1 MANFTTSELN
11 QLVEDGIKTVEFIQ
25 QAAKNPKETYGRSAI
40 QKPRTK
46 ERIKA
51 WEGVTAD
58 HDYTADKQDGGD
70 RTEKRAAKRKSKGSS
85 EDTGGARNEETTD
98 KRSSSTDST
107 ASDIKDGHVQDTP
120 DESSKDRRDSDTG
133 LHQPGKGTDL
143 GSDGDPESERSVGDD
158 SVSNADY
165 RVILSADH
173 ESSAAETTDLP
184 SNVTSVRPA
193 TTEDFTQIFEE
204 GSSKVHRRL
213 TGVAGYTDSDAAV
226 RSGGNP
232 VKKGID
238 ESIVSTP
245 SVDIQS
251 SGSGAIPSVHELLL
265 RQPSSHAHA
274 ESAHKGVSSVSTT
287 GSTYKSCETAS
298 HHQILEG
305 KVDILIGNIDRIASK
320 LDLLPEIKEEI
331 KNINKKITTLSL
343 GLSTVENY
351 IKSMMVI
358 IPGSGKDDTKDTV
371 EMNPDLR
378 PVIGRD
384 KTRGLKEMKLERGT
398 MEDLND
404 EPSAPLLI
412 DPKYIINP
420 LDFSKSNASNFKP
433 QNDYASLKTIIAMIK
448 NEVKDIAVRT
458 SLISWVETKMEK
470 MPAEE
475 VYNMVRESL
484 DSFQSSDEES
494 GGK

>member
-1 MANFTTSELN
+1 MANFSTSELN
-11 QLVEDGIKTVEFIQ
+11 QLVQDGIKTVEFIQ

-46 ERIKA
+46 DRIKA

-58 HDYTADKQDGGD
+58 HDYTGDKQDGMPGK
-70 RTEKRAAKRKSKGSS
+70 EKGTKKRKGKGSPKDNRGVGDEEDSIKREPSTPS
-85 EDTGGARNEETTD
+85 E
-98 KRSSSTDST
+98 
-107 ASDIKDGHVQDTP
+107 ASDIQDRDVKNTT
-120 DESSKDRRDSDTG
+120 DERAEDRGDTSSG
-133 LHQPGKGTDL
+133 LHQPGESSDP
-143 GSDGDPESERSVGDD
+143 GSDGDTESARSLGDD

-184 SNVTSVRPA
+184 SNVTNVRPA
-193 TTEDFTQIFEE
+193 TTEDFAQIFEE
-204 GSSKVHRRL
+204 GSSKAHRRL
-213 TGVAGYTDSDAAV
+213 TGIAAYTDSDAAHK
-226 RSGGNP
+226 SAENP

-238 ESIVSTP
+238 GSIASTP

-251 SGSGAIPSVHELLL
+251 SGNGAIPSVHELLL

-274 ESAHKGVSSVSTT
+274 ESAHKGVPSVSTT

-305 KVDILIGNIDRIASK
+305 KIDILIGNVDRIASK

-351 IKSMMVI
+351 IKSMMII
-358 IPGSGKDDTKDTV
+358 IPGSGKDEEKKSADV
-371 EMNPDLR
+371 NPDLR

-384 KTRGLKEMKLERGT
+384 NTRGLKEMKMERGT
-398 MEDLND
+398 LEDLND
-404 EPSAPLLI
+404 ESNLQSKI
-412 DPKYIINP
+412 DPKYLINP
-420 LDFSKSNASNFKP
+420 LDFNRSNAANFKP
-433 QNDYASLKTIIAMIK
+433 ANDLASLKTIVAMIK
-448 NEVKDIAVRT
+448 NEVKDIT
-458 SLISWVETKMEK
+458 TQMTLIEWVEKK
-470 MPAEE
+470 IDQLPAEE

-484 DSFQSSDEES
+484 DGMDSDES
-494 GGK
+494 